1 MVGEHTLHRRFSLSV
16 LSGLALV
23 GIGCATAPGGKDQFE
38 MDVRGTVAPS
48 DPEPHLLVA
57 GPAMLL
63 HLSTEHPNGVT
74 LFRAVRREGTAA
86 DCVAGPQR
94 KADIIEMAHASLYV
108 LTEKESVCATVT
120 NGVSLTWH
128 AREVGHQLRPHV
140 AVEHQASLP

>member
-1 MVGEHTLHRRFSLSV
+1 MVGEHFVHRRFLLSV
-16 LSGLALV
+16 WSGLALM
-23 GIGCATAPGGKDQFE
+23 GIGCATAPGGKDEFDK
-38 MDVRGTVAPS
+38 DVRGTVAPS

-63 HLSTEHPNGVT
+63 HLSTESVDGVT

-94 KADIIEMAHASLYV
+94 KADIIEMARGSLYV
-108 LTEKESVCATVT
+108 TEKESVCATVA

-128 AREVGHQLRPHV
+128 ARERGHSLHPHV
-140 AVEHQASLP
+140 VVEHQASLR